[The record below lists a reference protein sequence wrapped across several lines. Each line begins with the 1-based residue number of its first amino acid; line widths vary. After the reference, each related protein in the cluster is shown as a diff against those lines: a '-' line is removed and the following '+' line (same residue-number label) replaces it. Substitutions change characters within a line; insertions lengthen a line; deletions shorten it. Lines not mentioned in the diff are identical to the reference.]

1 MVVLGYL
8 DHQAPQQLKMIS
20 SFRIIG
26 FLACVI
32 GALLPI
38 IAEARTLTVE
48 FALDPPKT
56 KLEQKLFLDRARLM
70 AQARMLNLYF
80 ADASFAL
87 SLVKEPHQGRLD
99 AILRNG
105 YFKSTEVTGFE
116 DKKRKKINDKWH
128 FEFSGN
134 IPDTPPQ
141 ISDNDLVRKIQ
152 QLVKSQSSLITPEF
166 AIELSLAYPDLNL
179 FASAIKFWRAKYPG
193 HSYAMFPEQSSLSP
207 KHFEF
212 SGRPL
217 RAGVI
222 PSELSGIFS
231 LLDEAP
237 FNPYICQTLL
247 PALVSKKLPAFAD
260 TLHPNCMTL
269 EKINFYLGR
278 IKIEPKKENITH
290 MPTVDMLDGAINEFD
305 SLKATNTL
313 DNDNWLVHLI
323 INSFGNVPA
332 SFESGKQN
340 LAPESN
346 EIILESLAIE
356 EESETILQFEKLE
369 EIELSEAFR
378 SFEQAPTITAMR
390 ELSDM
395 LNEAGYPVISEIFKL
410 QANNSKRKK

>member
-1 MVVLGYL
+1 
-8 DHQAPQQLKMIS
+8 
-20 SFRIIG
+20 
-26 FLACVI
+26 
-32 GALLPI
+32 
-38 IAEARTLTVE
+38 
-48 FALDPPKT
+48 
-56 KLEQKLFLDRARLM
+56 
-70 AQARMLNLYF
+70 
-80 ADASFAL
+80 
-87 SLVKEPHQGRLD
+87 
-99 AILRNG
+99 
-105 YFKSTEVTGFE
+105 VTGFE
-116 DKKRKKINDKWH
+116 DIKRKKIKNKWH
-128 FEFSGN
+128 FVFSGN
-134 IPDTPPQ
+134 IPDDPPQ
-141 ISDNDLVRKIQ
+141 ISDKDLVKKIQ
-152 QLVKSQSSLITPEF
+152 QLVKTQSSLITPEF

-179 FASAIKFWRAKYPG
+179 FASAIKLWRTKYSG
-193 HSYAMFPEQSSLSP
+193 HSYAMFPRQNSLSP
-207 KHFEF
+207 KNFEF

-247 PALVSKKLPAFAD
+247 PALATKKLPAFAD
-260 TLHPNCMTL
+260 ALYPNCMIL

-278 IKIEPKKENITH
+278 IKIEPKKKNITH
-290 MPTVDMLDGAINEFD
+290 MPTVDMLDGAVNELD

-313 DNDNWLVHLI
+313 DNDTWLTYLI
-323 INSFGNVPA
+323 INSFGTVPA
-332 SFESGKQN
+332 SFELGEQN
-340 LAPESN
+340 LPLESN

-356 EESETILQFEKLE
+356 EESENILQFEKLE